1 MVVVLLIVI
10 IVILLVGAAKIRGCA
25 IQIGVLA
32 VAAVLLVEVKRRLA
46 WVPEAAWW
54 IGGIFTLLILAGVM
68 ARYERLAKEQ
78 EKAKRA
84 RRVKSL
90 DEAIER
96 ERANKRP
103 RA

>member
-32 VAAVLLVEVKRRLA
+32 FAAVLFVELKRRLA
-46 WVPEAAWW
+46 WIPEAAWW
-54 IGGIFTLLILAGVM
+54 IGGFFVLFALICAL
-68 ARYERLAKEQ
+68 ARYQHLETEK
-78 EKAKRA
+78 EKAKQA
-84 RRVKSL
+84 RRVRSL

-96 ERANKRP
+96 ERANKR
-103 RA
+103 ANV